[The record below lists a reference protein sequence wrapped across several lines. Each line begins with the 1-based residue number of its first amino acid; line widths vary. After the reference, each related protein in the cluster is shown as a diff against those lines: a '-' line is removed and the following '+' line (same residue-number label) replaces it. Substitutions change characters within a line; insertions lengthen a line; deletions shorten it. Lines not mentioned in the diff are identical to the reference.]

1 MKQEYIELLRTM
13 IKTPSFSRDEDQTAS
28 ILANFLKS
36 HQLPVYRQEN
46 NVYSHLELDSSKPSL
61 LLNSHH
67 DTVKPSKGYSR
78 DPFTPDTENGKLY
91 GLGSNDAGG
100 ALVCLL
106 ATYVQLSNTQLPFN
120 LIFAASAEEEISGAK
135 GIELLLTYLPSID
148 FAIVGEPTQMNI
160 AVAEKGLMV
169 LDCYSY
175 GESGHAAREEGVN
188 AIYKA
193 LRDIEWFKAYQFDKI
208 SEHLG
213 PVKMSVTQ
221 INSGSQ
227 HNVVPD
233 TCHFV
238 VDVRVTDK
246 YTLNEVLEIINE
258 QVLCEVQPR
267 SVRLNSSGVVPGHPV
282 ISLAK
287 ELGMKAYGSPTLS
300 DQA

>member
-1 MKQEYIELLRTM
+1 
-13 IKTPSFSRDEDQTAS
+13 
-28 ILANFLKS
+28 
-36 HQLPVYRQEN
+36 
-46 NVYSHLELDSSKPSL
+46 
-61 LLNSHH
+61 
-67 DTVKPSKGYSR
+67 
-78 DPFTPDTENGKLY
+78 
-91 GLGSNDAGG
+91 
-100 ALVCLL
+100 
-106 ATYVQLSNTQLPFN
+106 
-120 LIFAASAEEEISGAK
+120 
-135 GIELLLTYLPSID
+135 
-148 FAIVGEPTQMNI
+148 
-160 AVAEKGLMV
+160 MV

-258 QVLCEVQPR
+258 QVSCEVKPR

-300 DQA
+300 DQALMPFQSVKIGPGDSARSHTADEFIYLKEIEEAIDLYIKLVSNLRLEM